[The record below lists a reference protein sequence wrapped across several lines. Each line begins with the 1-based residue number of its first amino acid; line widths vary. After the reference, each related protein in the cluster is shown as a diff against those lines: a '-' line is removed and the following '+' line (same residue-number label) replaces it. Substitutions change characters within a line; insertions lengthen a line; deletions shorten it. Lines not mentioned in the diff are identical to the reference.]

1 MLLNGPDMK
10 NHDSHESQQTLT
22 ISQTIMFNCKK
33 KTQAGI
39 KSRHILSSEPP
50 LPLYVGLN
58 VHTVTRSEKLIKLH
72 HLGLS
77 VSYNRILQLE
87 NQLATAVCQKS

>member
-10 NHDSHESQQTLT
+10 NHESQQTLT

-33 KTQAGI
+33 KTQAGT
-39 KSRHILSSEPP
+39 KPRHMLSSEPP
-50 LPLYVGLN
+50 LPLYVGLS
-58 VHTVTRSEKLIKLH
+58 VRTVTRSKKLIEQLH

-87 NQLATAVCQKS
+87 NQLATAACQKS